1 MYDIFT
7 INLPTFGYIWL
18 IFMLNVVQYIP
29 YMDPMGNE
37 MVDQNAA
44 CWDVKRSRLKTP
56 DGLIPLPVP
65 VQLFMRLYREL
76 C

>member
-1 MYDIFT
+1 
-7 INLPTFGYIWL
+7 
-18 IFMLNVVQYIP
+18 MLNVVQYIP

-44 CWDVKRSRLKTP
+44 CWDVKRSRLKNP

-65 VQLFMRLYREL
+65 VQLFMTLWGTVLKNCAYHWMATGGF
-76 C
+76 